1 MKPAVTPAD
10 LHAQGGTRDREAGTL
25 TIRPMTRPEL
35 PTLSFPGPGS
45 ICDVAGLKVGHFTH
59 PLRPTGCTVV
69 LCEAGATAGVD
80 VRGAAP
86 GTRETDLLAP
96 GNLVE
101 QVHAVLLSGGSAFG
115 LDAAG
120 GVMRWLEARGH
131 GLPVGPVRVP
141 IVPAAVLFDLW
152 LGDPAIRPDAAAGHA
167 ACEAASSAAPAE
179 GNVGAGAGATVG
191 KLFGIEHAMKGGLG
205 TASLQVGGHTVAALV
220 AVNALGDIRDP
231 ADGTLLAGAR
241 DASSH
246 RLRDSL
252 AAMRAGQFPATLQA
266 GQNTTIGVVA
276 TDAVLDKAQ
285 AQRLA
290 SMAHDGLAR
299 AIVPAHTQHD
309 GDLLFALATG
319 RVGGPVAPGLL
330 SMLGAFAAEAVGLA
344 VLRAVRAATG
354 LPGLPSVNDLKPAP

>member
-1 MKPAVTPAD
+1 MTPAD
-10 LHAQGGTRDREAGTL
+10 LHPQGGTRDREAGTL

-141 IVPAAVLFDLW
+141 IVKP
-152 LGDPAIRPDAAAGHA
+152 
-167 ACEAASSAAPAE
+167 SSGE
-179 GNVGAGAGATVG
+179 
-191 KLFGIEHAMKGGLG
+191 
-205 TASLQVGGHTVAALV
+205 
-220 AVNALGDIRDP
+220 
-231 ADGTLLAGAR
+231 
-241 DASSH
+241 
-246 RLRDSL
+246 
-252 AAMRAGQFPATLQA
+252 
-266 GQNTTIGVVA
+266 
-276 TDAVLDKAQ
+276 
-285 AQRLA
+285 
-290 SMAHDGLAR
+290 
-299 AIVPAHTQHD
+299 
-309 GDLLFALATG
+309 
-319 RVGGPVAPGLL
+319 
-330 SMLGAFAAEAVGLA
+330 
-344 VLRAVRAATG
+344 
-354 LPGLPSVNDLKPAP
+354 